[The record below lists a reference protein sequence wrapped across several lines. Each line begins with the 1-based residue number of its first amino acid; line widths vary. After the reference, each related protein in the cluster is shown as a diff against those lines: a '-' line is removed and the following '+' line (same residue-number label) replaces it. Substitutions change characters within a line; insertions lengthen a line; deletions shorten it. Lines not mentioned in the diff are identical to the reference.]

1 MEVTFLGTGSGA
13 PTRQR
18 NVSAIALQ
26 LPQRAEW
33 WLFDC
38 GEGTQHQLLRAPHLR
53 LSQLSRIH
61 ITHVHGDHLFGLP
74 GLLASRALAMGG
86 STPVHIH
93 APESVEGWLRATL
106 RVSMMRYGF
115 PVHFVPIREG
125 IAHSD
130 DEFTVT
136 AAPVRH
142 RVEAWAFAVR
152 EHDQPGRFD
161 IEGARALG
169 IPEGPVYGQLKRGET
184 VVLPDGRSI
193 DGHSLV
199 GADRPGRKVVFSG
212 DTAWSPELVTLA
224 ERADLLVHEAT
235 YAEQDKQLAERA
247 GHSTAAGAARAAR
260 EAGARALVLT
270 HFSSRY
276 EGVAGG
282 GVDELLAEA
291 RADFPA
297 TRAAHDL
304 MRVKVPRQEP
314 DANDSATS
322 ATASAVSASPL

>member
-53 LSQLSRIH
+53 LSQLTRIH

-93 APESVEGWLRATL
+93 APESVEGWLRTTL
-106 RVSMMRYGF
+106 RVSLMRYGF
-115 PVHFVPIREG
+115 PVHFVPVREG
-125 IAHSD
+125 VVHAD
-130 DEFTVT
+130 ADFTTT
-136 AAPVRH
+136 AVPVRH
-142 RVEAWAFAVR
+142 RVEAWAFAIR

-161 IEGARALG
+161 IEGARAMG
-169 IPEGPVYGQLKRGET
+169 IPEGPVYGRLKRGEIVT
-184 VVLPDGRSI
+184 LDDGRRI
-193 DGHSLV
+193 DGRTLV

-212 DTAWSPELVTLA
+212 DTAWSRELVELA
-224 ERADLLVHEAT
+224 TDADLLVHEAT
-235 YAEQDKQLAERA
+235 YGEGDTLLADRA
-247 GHSTAAGAARAAR
+247 GHSTAAGAARVAS
-260 EAGARALVLT
+260 EARARSLVLT

-276 EGVAGG
+276 DGVAGG
-282 GVDELLAEA
+282 GVDDLTAEA
-291 RADFPA
+291 RTIFPA
-297 TRAAHDL
+297 VRAAHDL
-304 MRVKVPRQEP
+304 LRVKVARQEG
-314 DANDSATS
+314 SAS
-322 ATASAVSASPL
+322 ASDTVASASAVSTNPL